1 MKWFNF
7 DNIKNSSFHITP
19 NFPIITTKRYKFSIL
34 RVAAYL
40 GIYTIVA
47 WFVLIIILTI
57 TPLKDYVF
65 VINNSDL
72 KAQTEKIKELQNK
85 VVVLTDQLQELA
97 STNERM
103 RYAMKLAGRDSIKP
117 NDALYDTLRKKID
130 KKINVG
136 GNIYEVFVSFVE
148 KYFGVKNNL
157 QTLFFI
163 EPTNGVITQGFNS
176 TNGHMGVDFGV
187 ASGTPVYALQEGYVV
202 FNGTKGGYGEV
213 VTIKHQYSDIPE
225 LPIIETM
232 YAHNSKILVNVG
244 QYVKRGDVIALIGST
259 GRSTGPHLHFEVH
272 YSGGYVNP
280 VDYLT
285 KLPKYLNYVAYKRSK
300 YYAYRANNP
309 PNLKP
314 AITAQQTSN
323 YIMIED

>member
-1 MKWFNF
+1 MKWFNL

-47 WFVLIIILTI
+47 WFILIIILTI

-65 VINNSDL
+65 VIDNSDL

-103 RYAMKLAGRDSIKP
+103 RYAMKLAGSDSIKP

-130 KKINVG
+130 KKLNVG
-136 GNIYEVFVSFVE
+136 GDIYAVFISFVE
-148 KYFGVKNNL
+148 KYFGMKNDL
-157 QTLFFI
+157 QTFFFI

-176 TNGHMGVDFGV
+176 ANGHMGIDFGV
-187 ASGTPVYALQEGYVV
+187 ASGTPVYASAGGLIIFAEYTVESGYQIMIQHDNNYLTIYKHCSSLIKKIRERV
-202 FNGTKGGYGEV
+202 TQGE
-213 VTIKHQYSDIPE
+213 
-225 LPIIETM
+225 L
-232 YAHNSKILVNVG
+232 
-244 QYVKRGDVIALIGST
+244 IALSGNSGKNT
-259 GRSTGPHLHFEVH
+259 TGPHLHFEIWQN
-272 YSGGYVNP
+272 GKP
-280 VDYLT
+280 IDPQKIL
-285 KLPKYLNYVAYKRSK
+285 SK
-300 YYAYRANNP
+300 
-309 PNLKP
+309 
-314 AITAQQTSN
+314 
-323 YIMIED
+323 

>member
-1 MKWFNF
+1 MKWFNLE
-7 DNIKNSSFHITP
+7 NIKNSSFHITP

-136 GNIYEVFVSFVE
+136 GNIYEVFISFVE
-148 KYFGVKNNL
+148 KYFSVKNNI
-157 QTLFFI
+157 QSLFFI
-163 EPTNGVITQGFNS
+163 EPTNGVVTQGFNS
-176 TNGHMGVDFGV
+176 ANGHMGVDFGV
-187 ASGTPVYALQEGYVV
+187 ASGTPVYASAGGLIIFADYTVESGYQIMIQHDD
-202 FNGTKGGYGEV
+202 NYLTIYKHCSSLIKKTRERITQGE
-213 VTIKHQYSDIPE
+213 
-225 LPIIETM
+225 L
-232 YAHNSKILVNVG
+232 
-244 QYVKRGDVIALIGST
+244 IALSGNSGKNT
-259 GRSTGPHLHFEVH
+259 TGPHLHFEIWQN
-272 YSGGYVNP
+272 GKP
-280 VDYLT
+280 IDPQKFL
-285 KLPKYLNYVAYKRSK
+285 SK
-300 YYAYRANNP
+300 
-309 PNLKP
+309 
-314 AITAQQTSN
+314 
-323 YIMIED
+323 